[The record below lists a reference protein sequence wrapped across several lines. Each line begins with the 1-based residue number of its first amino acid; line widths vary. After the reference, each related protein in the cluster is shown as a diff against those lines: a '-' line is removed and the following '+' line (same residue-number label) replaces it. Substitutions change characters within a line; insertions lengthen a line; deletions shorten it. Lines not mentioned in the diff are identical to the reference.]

1 MVFDNPNYNRTR
13 TTMVRGLRD
22 LEDQKVW
29 NRFFES
35 YWKLIY
41 HSARKAGLDDADA
54 QEVVQ
59 ETVITVTKKI
69 GGFDYDRRKGSFKGW
84 LMQTTKWK
92 VLDQFRKISRN
103 ANRES
108 LDASEN
114 IDQIPD
120 ELPDLD
126 SFWKKNWQKELFDA
140 ALEKTK
146 GEVNP
151 LYFQI
156 YNRLVIKEKKAKE
169 VAKELDVPVSQVYLA
184 KHRVT
189 EAIKKL
195 IDQMDHGYQ

>member
-1 MVFDNPNYNRTR
+1 MLSDVPDYNRTR
-13 TTMVRGLRD
+13 TTMVHGLRD

-69 GGFDYDRRKGSFKGW
+69 GGFDYDRNKGSFKGW

-92 VLDQFRKISRN
+92 IADQFRKINRTKS
-103 ANRES
+103 RES
-108 LDASEN
+108 DAMSE
-114 IDQIPD
+114 IIEELPD
-120 ELPDLD
+120 ELANVDT
-126 SFWKKNWQKELFDA
+126 FWKDNWQKELFDA
-140 ALEKTK
+140 AIEKTRD
-146 GEVNP
+146 EVNP

-156 YNRLVIKEKKAKE
+156 YNRLVVKEIKAKN
-169 VAKELDVPVSQVYLA
+169 VARELAVPVSQVYLA

-189 EAIKKL
+189 EAIKKSVEEMN
-195 IDQMDHGYQ
+195 DGFQ

>member
-1 MVFDNPNYNRTR
+1 MVFEAPNYNRTR

-69 GGFDYDRRKGSFKGW
+69 GDFDYDRSKGSFKGW

-92 VLDQFRKISRN
+92 VLDQFRKINRN
-103 ANRES
+103 ANREN

-114 IDQIPD
+114 IEQIPD

-126 SFWKKNWQKELFDA
+126 SFWKQNWQKELFDA

-169 VAKELDVPVSQVYLA
+169 VARELDVPVSQVYLA

-189 EAIKKL
+189 EAIKKS
-195 IDQMDHGYQ
+195 IEQMNHGYQ

>member
-1 MVFDNPNYNRTR
+1 MVFEAPNYNRTR

-41 HSARKAGLDDADA
+41 HSARKAGLEDADA

-69 GGFDYDRRKGSFKGW
+69 GGFDYDRSKGSFKGW

-92 VLDQFRKISRN
+92 VLDQFRKINRN

-108 LDASEN
+108 LNASEN

-126 SFWKKNWQKELFDA
+126 SFWKQNWQKELFDA

-189 EAIKKL
+189 EAIKKS
-195 IDQMDHGYQ
+195 IEEMNDGFQ